1 MQCQD
6 RNCGS
11 VIGVA
16 GEYLRLVRNMYLD
29 IRTVYA
35 VSRQEVTSTVCSA
48 DGKFNRSAVEKERR
62 EHKTE

>member
-6 RNCGS
+6 RNCGG

-35 VSRQEVTSTVCSA
+35 VSLTGSNINSLQC
-48 DGKFNRSAVEKERR
+48 
-62 EHKTE
+62 